1 MYIYLFL
8 KGHYR
13 KIMLK
18 AALITLFTAMIPV
31 VELRGAIP
39 AGTAAGLEPW
49 EAFILACI
57 GNMIPVPFIILFA
70 RRLLIVLRRKYKKLN
85 NFILSIQNR
94 AKDKAQIV
102 RDYEM
107 AGLILLVAIPLPGTG
122 AWTGALV
129 AAIMKLDLKYA
140 VASIGIGVFI
150 AGCIVMGL
158 TYGVIAI

>member
-1 MYIYLFL
+1 MI
-8 KGHYR
+8 
-13 KIMLK
+13 K
-18 AALITLFTAMIPV
+18 AALITFFTAMIPV

-49 EAFILACI
+49 EAFVLACL
-57 GNMIPVPFIILFA
+57 GNMVPVPFIILFA

-85 NFILSIQNR
+85 NLILRIQNR
-94 AKDKAQIV
+94 AKDKAQLV

-107 AGLILLVAIPLPGTG
+107 LGLILLVAIPLPGTG

-140 VASIGIGVFI
+140 VSAIGIGVLI
-150 AGCIVMGL
+150 AGGIVMGL
-158 TYGVIAI
+158 TYGVISI

>member
-1 MYIYLFL
+1 MI
-8 KGHYR
+8 
-13 KIMLK
+13 K
-18 AALITLFTAMIPV
+18 AVFITLFTAMIPV

-49 EAFILACI
+49 EAFILACA
-57 GNMIPVPFIILFA
+57 GNMIPVPFIIMFA
-70 RRLLIVLRRKYKKLN
+70 RRLLIILRRKYKKLN

-94 AKDKAQIV
+94 AKDKAQVV

-140 VASIGIGVFI
+140 VTSIGIGVLI